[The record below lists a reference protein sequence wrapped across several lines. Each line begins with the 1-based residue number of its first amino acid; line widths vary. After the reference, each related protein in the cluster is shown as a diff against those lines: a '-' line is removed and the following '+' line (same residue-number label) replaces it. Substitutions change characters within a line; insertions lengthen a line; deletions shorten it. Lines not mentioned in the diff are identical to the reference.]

1 MEHRLRAQTWVL
13 QKAQLSHQQTVHQ
26 LSAQQK
32 SPNQFYKPIQ
42 GTQEHPGTLVSPP
55 RQGELLTHI
64 TGTSLL
70 ESGRQGVAVS
80 NYGQSLGPMD
90 PTHVGSKPEAV
101 YELSIPVEHTTAAH
115 KLLMWPSIQQLLLLE
130 EYDGE
135 YVMQLVEKRILL
147 SIYAHG
153 EISDTLDSSQLPLN
167 GGFCSK
173 RPDGDSM
180 GLNEDFD
187 VNMLGSV
194 KLDGV
199 TAQRYFESYCNMYK
213 LHPFFDRSELNDK
226 VNRFIQSYCHLNIS
240 PNLATDHV
248 RSARDDSPSTKR
260 RRSNQSLSI
269 GSQDTK
275 TFCNSPRP
283 RVG

>member
-42 GTQEHPGTLVSPP
+42 
-55 RQGELLTHI
+55 
-64 TGTSLL
+64 GTSLL

-167 GGFCSK
+167 GEFCSK

-187 VNMLGSV
+187 VDMLGNV

-283 RVG
+283 RVD